1 MGYNF
6 SCEKTA
12 YEPPRETE
20 IMTLVELKEI
30 AKQHNIKAGK
40 MKKADL
46 IRAIQCAEGNEQCFD
61 TGKSAQC
68 GQEECLWRDDCD

>member
-1 MGYNF
+1 
-6 SCEKTA
+6 
-12 YEPPRETE
+12 
-20 IMTLVELKEI
+20 MTLVELKEI

-46 IRAIQCAEGNEQCFD
+46 IRAIQSAEGNEQCFD